1 MCPELVKEDTIVYSF
16 GIGEDITFDL
26 AVIEKFDSKVFGFD
40 PTPKSIN
47 WIATQKTPINFT
59 FYDYGIDKFTAKV
72 HSHLLK
78 NPNNVSGSIISHANV
93 NSSDTIEVQM
103 KSFKD
108 ITNELGHTK
117 IDILKMDIEGAEY
130 TVLEDILNS
139 GIQIKQ
145 LLIEFHDL
153 FVSKARS
160 ETRNALKQIR
170 SNGFE
175 IVAVSDSL
183 EEISFVNSK
192 YI

>member
-1 MCPELVKEDTIVYSF
+1 LCPELVKEDTIVYSF

-47 WIATQKTPINFT
+47 WIATQKTPTNFT

-72 HSHLLK
+72 HFHLPK

-93 NSSDTIEVQM
+93 NSTDTIEVQM

-130 TVLEDILNS
+130 AVLEDILNS

-145 LLIEFHDL
+145 LLIEFHDR
-153 FVSKARS
+153 FVSKGRS
-160 ETRNALKQIR
+160 KTINAIKQLR